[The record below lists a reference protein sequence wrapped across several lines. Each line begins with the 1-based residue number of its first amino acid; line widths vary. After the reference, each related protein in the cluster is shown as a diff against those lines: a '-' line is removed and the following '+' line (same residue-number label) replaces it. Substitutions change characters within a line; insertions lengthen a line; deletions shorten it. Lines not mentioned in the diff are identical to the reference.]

1 MVTRKKFGRTWWGN
15 AWIEAMA
22 RIDHDTNRLPRGRSY
37 ANGGRVQ
44 EIQICNGVAKAKVK
58 GRQPKPYQVTIY
70 LQKFTPEQFA
80 KIQSCIAKDP
90 ALASELSLGKLPQE
104 MLDRLAQ
111 EKIFLLPTT
120 WQELNANCSCPD
132 WANPCKHLAA
142 VYYLI
147 ANEVD
152 KNPFILFHLRGV
164 ETNTLMQAAGFAEPA
179 PAAENEETFIPYTQ
193 IKVPAK
199 SNKVEAEF
207 SSILSSLSQEKDSAA
222 IFALLEESP
231 LFYPEGNFKQI
242 LFKAY
247 RNITNHI
254 KQLQLLEDFPSWL
267 KSNICLLDPGTK
279 VRQPLSETSFFIF
292 LPKKIPKAL
301 EGPSKII
308 TVLPVREPVCR
319 LPVRACTQ
327 TVPEAVDGKVVLKR
341 KKGMLLPA
349 ATLIDYFIISPL
361 QLSSEESS
369 PEVKLISI
377 ATTIALALARES
389 VFVPQIRND
398 QKGNFFVCYKPLNQ
412 LKVTEKALD
421 FLADLIPVT
430 FLYRKEEKSLLIRRD
445 AASSLLSLILT
456 YIVHRFAGI
465 KESNK
470 LCNTFFNGE
479 YYPVQDFTER
489 QTARV
494 ITNWLSILNLSGNEI
509 SPAIRIEIPQGKKT
523 LFQLQVEIENKKDP
537 LSPLLPLADVFT
549 TKKTIFSHP
558 IEMVRFTVAHQISTA
573 STYFPPLK
581 TVLSSKGKE
590 SPLIDPLEVA
600 RLIQNGQHIFNMLG
614 IRVIVPKELKILSS
628 PQLSLA
634 AKLKAGEK
642 QNISYFN
649 LEEMLTFSWEVALG
663 DLKLTRKEFLQLVKS
678 AAGVVKFKEHYL
690 LLQPEEVARI
700 VKKLNQPL
708 PKLSSAEIMQASLTG
723 QTANIFFHSDDKL
736 RKMIDEITKF
746 KMVKLPKSLKAV
758 LRPYQKR
765 GFQWLYSNA
774 DKGLG
779 SCLADDMG
787 LGKTIQAIA
796 LILKLKEEKKL
807 DHPAL
812 VICPTTLVGNWLKE
826 CNKFAPSLKV
836 LTYHGLERQLITA
849 LPVRACTQTGV
860 GTGRRTQTGHADLI
874 ITTYGLLRREVEIF
888 KKINWD
894 LIIID
899 EAQNIKNADSK
910 QTKAVKVLKA
920 KGTIALSG
928 TPVENRLSELWSI
941 FDYLNPDYLGTRQNF
956 MRRFAMPIEKYRDQ
970 RKIALLQKATAPFIM
985 RRMKTDRSIIQD
997 LPDKTVKNEYCYLSK
1012 EQTAIYQR
1020 VVDTN
1025 IQEISNS
1032 EGIARRGLVFKL
1044 MTSLKQICNHPVH
1057 YTKKGTVVKEHSG
1070 KAEMTISLLKKIISA
1085 REKVLLFTQY
1095 KVMGNLLVQLIQTE
1109 LQIVPLFFH
1118 GSLTRKKR
1126 EMMIEDFQNGNCS
1139 PIMII
1144 SLKAGGTGLNL
1155 TAATNVIHYDL
1166 WWNPAVEAQATDRTH
1181 RIGQSRKVFVHRLIT
1196 IGTFEEKID
1205 EMISAKKELA
1215 ELTVSTGE
1223 KWLSELSNQELKEIF
1238 KLR

>member
-1 MVTRKKFGRTWWGN
+1 MVTRRNFGRTWWGN

-37 ANGGRVQ
+37 ANTGKVQ
-44 EIQICNGVAKAKVK
+44 EIQICNGIVEAKVK
-58 GRQPKPYQVTIY
+58 GRQRKPYQVTIY
-70 LQKFTPEQFA
+70 LQKFTPEQLA
-80 KIQSCIAKDP
+80 KIQSCIAEDP
-90 ALASELSLGKLPQE
+90 ALASELALGKLPEE
-104 MLDRLAQ
+104 MLERLAQ
-111 EKIFLLPTT
+111 ENISLLPSS

-164 ETNTLMQAAGFAEPA
+164 ETNTLMQAAGFAEPSS
-179 PAAENEETFIPYTQ
+179 AAENEETFTPYKQ
-193 IKVPAK
+193 IKVPTRD
-199 SNKVEAEF
+199 NKKNTKVDEADF
-207 SSILSSLSQEKDSAA
+207 SSILNSLSQGKDSST
-222 IFALLEESP
+222 IFALLEEFP
-231 LFYPEGNFKQI
+231 LFYSEGNFKQI

-247 RNITNHI
+247 HNIANHI
-254 KQLQLLEDFPSWL
+254 KQLQLLEESPAWL
-267 KSNICLLDPGTK
+267 KSNICLLDSGPK
-279 VRQPLSETSFFIF
+279 VYHPLPKTSCFIS
-292 LPKKIPKAL
+292 LPKKIPEDL
-301 EGPSKII
+301 EGTSKII
-308 TVLPVREPVCR
+308 TV
-319 LPVRACTQ
+319 
-327 TVPEAVDGKVVLKR
+327 PEVLDGKIVLKK
-341 KKGMLLPA
+341 KKGILLPA
-349 ATLIDYFIISPL
+349 ATLIDYFIRLPL

-369 PEVKLISI
+369 LEVRLISI
-377 ATTIALALARES
+377 AATIALALARES
-389 VFVPQIRND
+389 AFVPQIKND
-398 QKGNFFVCYKPLNQ
+398 EKGNFFVRYIPLNQ
-412 LKVTEKALD
+412 LKVTEKTLD
-421 FLADLIPVT
+421 FLSDLIPAT
-430 FLYRKEEKSLLIRRD
+430 FFYRKKDKSLLIGRD
-445 AASSLLSLILT
+445 AARSLLSLILT
-456 YIVHRFAGI
+456 RIVHRFAGI
-465 KESNK
+465 NEINK
-470 LCNTFFNGE
+470 LCNTFFYGN
-479 YYPVQDFTER
+479 YYPVQNFSEK

-509 SPAIRIEIPQGKKT
+509 SPAIRIEMPQGKKPR
-523 LFQLQVEIENKKDP
+523 FQLQVEVENKKDP

-558 IEMVRFTVAHQISTA
+558 VEMVRFTVAHQISTA

-581 TVLSSKGKE
+581 KVLSSKGEK
-590 SPLIDPLEVA
+590 SPLIDPLEMA
-600 RLIQNGQHIFNMLG
+600 RFIQNGQYIFNMLG

-628 PQLSLA
+628 PQLSLG
-634 AKLKAGEK
+634 AKFKAGEK

-723 QTANIFFHSDDKL
+723 ETANILFHSDNKL
-736 RKMIDEITKF
+736 RKIIDELTRF
-746 KMVKLPKSLKAV
+746 KLVKLPKNLKGV

-787 LGKTIQAIA
+787 LGKTIQAIT

-826 CNKFAPSLKV
+826 CNKFAPSLKA
-836 LTYHGLERQLITA
+836 LTYHGPERQLITA
-849 LPVRACTQTGV
+849 HT
-860 GTGRRTQTGHADLI
+860 DLV
-874 ITTYGLLRREVEIF
+874 ITTYGLLRREVEKF
-888 KKINWD
+888 KKRNWS

-910 QTKAVKVLKA
+910 QTKTIKALK
-920 KGTIALSG
+920 GSGSIALSG

-941 FDYLNPDYLGTRQNF
+941 FDYLNPGYLGTRQNF
-956 MRRFAMPIEKYRDQ
+956 SRRFAMPIEKYRDQ
-970 RKIALLQKATAPFIM
+970 KKIALLQKATAPFIM

-997 LPDKTVKNEYCYLSK
+997 LPDKIVKNEYCYLSK

-1057 YTKKGTVVKEHSG
+1057 YTKRGTVVKEHSG
-1070 KAEMTISLLKKIISA
+1070 KAEMTISLLEKIIST

-1095 KVMGNLLVQLIQTE
+1095 KEMGNLLVQLIQTE
-1109 LQIVPLFFH
+1109 LRIAPLFFH

-1126 EMMIEDFQNGNCS
+1126 EIMIEDFQNGNVS

-1166 WWNPAVEAQATDRTH
+1166 WWNPAVEAQATDRTY
-1181 RIGQSRKVFVHRLIT
+1181 RIGQSRNVVVHRLIT

-1238 KLR
+1238 KLS

>member
-1 MVTRKKFGRTWWGN
+1 MVTRNKFGRTWWGN
-15 AWIEAMA
+15 AWLEAMA
-22 RIDHDTNRLPRGRSY
+22 RIDYDTNRLPRGRSY
-37 ANGGRVQ
+37 ADGGRVQ
-44 EIQICNGVAKAKVK
+44 EIQICKGIVKAKVK

-70 LQKFTPEQFA
+70 LQKFSPEQFA
-80 KIQSCIAKDP
+80 KIQSCIAEDP
-90 ALASELSLGKLPQE
+90 TLASELALGKLPEE

-111 EKIFLLPTT
+111 ENIFLLPTT

-164 ETNTLMQAAGFAEPA
+164 KTNTLMQAAGFAEPA
-179 PAAENEETFIPYTQ
+179 AAAENKETFIPYTQ
-193 IKVPAK
+193 IKVPIK
-199 SNKVEAEF
+199 DNKVEPEF
-207 SSILSSLSQEKDSAA
+207 SSILSSLSQEKDSSAV
-222 IFALLEESP
+222 FALLEESP
-231 LFYPEGNFKQI
+231 LFYPEGNFTQL

-247 RNITNHI
+247 RNIANHI
-254 KQLQLLEDFPSWL
+254 KQLQLLEESPSWL
-267 KSNICLLDPGTK
+267 KSNICLLDPGIK
-279 VRQPLSETSFFIF
+279 VCQPLSETSFFIF
-292 LPKKIPKAL
+292 LPKKIPEGL
-301 EGPSKII
+301 EVPSKMIS
-308 TVLPVREPVCR
+308 
-319 LPVRACTQ
+319 
-327 TVPEAVDGKVVLKR
+327 VPETVDEKLVLKR
-341 KKGMLLPA
+341 KKGRLLPA
-349 ATLIDYFIISPL
+349 VILIDYFIRLPL
-361 QLSSEESS
+361 RLSSEENS
-369 PEVKLISI
+369 PEVRLISI
-377 ATTIALALARES
+377 ATTIALALARAS
-389 VFVPQIRND
+389 AFVPQIKND
-398 QKGNFFVCYKPLNQ
+398 QKGNFFVRYMPLYQ
-412 LKVTEKALD
+412 AKVTEKALD
-421 FLADLIPVT
+421 FLANLIPAT
-430 FLYRKEEKSLLIRRD
+430 FFYRKKEKSIFMGRD
-445 AASSLLSLILT
+445 AAKSLLSLILT
-456 YIVHRFAGI
+456 HIVHRFAGI

-470 LCNTFFNGE
+470 LCNTFFNGD
-479 YYPVQDFTER
+479 YYPVQDFTEK
-489 QTARV
+489 QTANV
-494 ITNWLSILNLSGNEI
+494 IKNWLSILNLSGNNI
-509 SPAIRIEIPQGKKT
+509 SPAIRIEILPGKKT
-523 LFQLQVEIENKKDP
+523 YFQLQVEVENKKDP

-549 TKKTIFSHP
+549 TKKTIFSRP
-558 IEMVRFTVAHQISTA
+558 IEMVRFTVAHQISAA

-581 TVLSSKGKE
+581 TVLSSKGKK
-590 SPLIDPLEVA
+590 SPLIDPLEMA
-600 RLIQNGQHIFNMLG
+600 KFIQNGQHIFNMLG

-628 PQLSLA
+628 PQLSLG
-634 AKLKAGEK
+634 AKLKASEK

-678 AAGVVKFKEHYL
+678 AVGVVKFKEHYL

-723 QTANIFFHSDDKL
+723 QTASIFFHSDNEL
-736 RKMIDEITKF
+736 RKMIDGLTKF
-746 KMVKLPKSLKAV
+746 KLIKIPKTLKTV

-807 DHPAL
+807 EHPAL

-826 CNKFAPSLKV
+826 CNKFAPSLRA
-836 LTYHGLERQLITA
+836 LTYHGPERRLITA
-849 LPVRACTQTGV
+849 
-860 GTGRRTQTGHADLI
+860 HADLV
-874 ITTYGLLRREVEIF
+874 ITTYGLMRREVEKF
-888 KKINWD
+888 AKRKWN

-910 QTKAVKVLKA
+910 QTKAVKTLKA
-920 KGTIALSG
+920 IGSIALSG
-928 TPVENRLSELWSI
+928 TPVENHLSELWSI
-941 FDYLNPDYLGTRQNF
+941 FDYLNPGYLGTRQNF
-956 MRRFAMPIEKYRDQ
+956 ERRFAMPIEKYRDQ
-970 RKIALLQKATAPFIM
+970 KKIALLQKSTAPFIM

-997 LPDKTVKNEYCYLSK
+997 LPDKIVKNEYCYLSK

-1025 IQEISNS
+1025 IQEISES

-1044 MTSLKQICNHPVH
+1044 MTSLKQICNHPVQ
-1057 YTKKGTVVKEHSG
+1057 YTKKGTVIKEHSG
-1070 KAEMTISLLKKIISA
+1070 KAEMTVSLLKKIVSTG
-1085 REKVLLFTQY
+1085 EKVLLFTQY
-1095 KVMGNLLVQLIQTE
+1095 KEMGNLLVQLIQTE
-1109 LQIVPLFFH
+1109 LRIVPLFFH

-1126 EMMIEDFQNGNCS
+1126 EMMIEDFQNGNTS

-1166 WWNPAVEAQATDRTH
+1166 WWNPAVEAQATDRTY
-1181 RIGQSRKVFVHRLIT
+1181 RIGQSRNVFVHRLIT

-1205 EMISAKKELA
+1205 EIISAKKELVN
-1215 ELTVSTGE
+1215 LTVSAGE

-1238 KLR
+1238 KLS

>member
-1 MVTRKKFGRTWWGN
+1 VPTRDNKRN
-15 AWIEAMA
+15 
-22 RIDHDTNRLPRGRSY
+22 
-37 ANGGRVQ
+37 
-44 EIQICNGVAKAKVK
+44 
-58 GRQPKPYQVTIY
+58 
-70 LQKFTPEQFA
+70 
-80 KIQSCIAKDP
+80 
-90 ALASELSLGKLPQE
+90 
-104 MLDRLAQ
+104 
-111 EKIFLLPTT
+111 
-120 WQELNANCSCPD
+120 
-132 WANPCKHLAA
+132 
-142 VYYLI
+142 
-147 ANEVD
+147 
-152 KNPFILFHLRGV
+152 
-164 ETNTLMQAAGFAEPA
+164 
-179 PAAENEETFIPYTQ
+179 
-193 IKVPAK
+193 
-199 SNKVEAEF
+199 NKVELEL
-207 SSILSSLSQEKDSAA
+207 SSILSSLYQEKDSGT

-254 KQLQLLEDFPSWL
+254 EQLQLLEELPAWL
-267 KSNICLLDPGTK
+267 RSNICLLDPG
-279 VRQPLSETSFFIF
+279 VNIRQPLSKTSFFIF
-292 LPKKIPKAL
+292 LSKNIPESL
-301 EGPSKII
+301 EGTSKII
-308 TVLPVREPVCR
+308 TV
-319 LPVRACTQ
+319 
-327 TVPEAVDGKVVLKR
+327 PEAIDGKLVLKR

-349 ATLIDYFIISPL
+349 TTLINYFINLPL
-361 QLSSEESS
+361 QLSSEEIS
-369 PEVKLISI
+369 PETKLISI

-389 VFVPQIRND
+389 AFVPQIRND
-398 QKGNFFVCYKPLNQ
+398 QKGNFFVRYIPLNQ

-421 FLADLIPVT
+421 FMAKLIPTT
-430 FLYRKEEKSLLIRRD
+430 FLYQKKEKSLLVGRY
-445 AASSLLSLILT
+445 AAKYLLSLILT
-456 YIVHRFAGI
+456 CIVHRFAGI

-470 LCNTFFNGE
+470 LCNTFFNGN
-479 YYPVQDFTER
+479 YYHVQGFTEK
-489 QTARV
+489 QTTRV

-509 SPAIRIEIPQGKKT
+509 SPAVRIEIPQGKKT
-523 LFQLQVEIENKKDP
+523 RFQLQVEVENKKDP
-537 LSPLLPLADVFT
+537 LSPLLPLADVFIT

-558 IEMVRFTVAHQISTA
+558 VEMISFTVAHQISIA
-573 STYFPPLK
+573 SSYLPPLK
-581 TVLSSKGKE
+581 TVLSSKGKK
-590 SPLIDPLEVA
+590 SPLIDPLEMA
-600 RLIQNGQHIFNMLG
+600 RFIQNGQHIFNMLG

-634 AKLKAGEK
+634 AKLKASEK

-663 DLKLTRKEFLQLVKS
+663 NLNLTRKEFLQLVNS

-708 PKLSSAEIMQASLTG
+708 PKLSSAEIMQALITG
-723 QTANIFFHSDDKL
+723 ETTNILFHSDNKL
-736 RKMIDEITKF
+736 RKIIDKLTRF
-746 KMVKLPKSLKAV
+746 KLVKLPKNLKGV

-774 DKGLG
+774 DKGFG

-787 LGKTIQAIA
+787 LGKTIQTIA

-807 DHPAL
+807 DYPAL

-826 CNKFAPSLKV
+826 CNKFAPSLKA
-836 LTYHGLERQLITA
+836 LTYHGPERRLITA
-849 LPVRACTQTGV
+849 
-860 GTGRRTQTGHADLI
+860 HADLV
-874 ITTYGLLRREVEIF
+874 ITTYGLLRREVEKF
-888 KKINWD
+888 KKRNWN

-910 QTKAVKVLKA
+910 QTKTVKALKA
-920 KGTIALSG
+920 SGSITLSG

-941 FDYLNPDYLGTRQNF
+941 FDYLNPGYLGTRQNF
-956 MRRFAMPIEKYRDQ
+956 MHRFAMPIEKYRDR

-997 LPDKTVKNEYCYLSK
+997 LPDKIVKNEYCYLSK

-1057 YTKKGTVVKEHSG
+1057 YSKKGTVIKEHSG
-1070 KAEMTISLLKKIISA
+1070 KAKMAISLLEKIISA

-1095 KVMGNLLVQLIQTE
+1095 KEMGNLLVQLIQTE

-1126 EMMIEDFQNGNCS
+1126 EMMIEDFQNGNVS

-1166 WWNPAVEAQATDRTH
+1166 WWNPAVEAQATDRTY
-1181 RIGQSRKVFVHRLIT
+1181 RIGQSRKVVVHRLIT

-1215 ELTVSTGE
+1215 ELTVSTSE

-1238 KLR
+1238 KLS

>member
-1 MVTRKKFGRTWWGN
+1 MASRKKFGHTWWGN
-15 AWIEAMA
+15 AWIEAMT
-22 RIDHDTNRLPRGRSY
+22 RIDYDTNRLPRGRSY

-44 EIQICNGVAKAKVK
+44 EIQICNGIVEAKVK
-58 GRQPKPYQVTIY
+58 GRQRKPYQVTIY
-70 LQKFTPEQFA
+70 LQKFAPEQLS
-80 KIQSCIAKDP
+80 KIQSCIAEDP
-90 ALASELSLGKLPQE
+90 ALASELTLGKLPEE
-104 MLDRLAQ
+104 MLERLAQ
-111 EKIFLLPTT
+111 ENISLLPTS
-120 WQELNANCSCPD
+120 WQELNADCSCPD

-179 PAAENEETFIPYTQ
+179 SATENEETFIPYTQ
-193 IKVPAK
+193 IKVPARDNNK
-199 SNKVEAEF
+199 NNKVEADF
-207 SSILSSLSQEKDSAA
+207 SSILSFLSQEKDSSA
-222 IFALLEESP
+222 IFALLDESP
-231 LFYPEGNFKQI
+231 LFYSDGNFKQI

-247 RNITNHI
+247 RNIANHI
-254 KQLQLLEDFPSWL
+254 KQLQLLEEFPDWL
-267 KSNICLLDPGTK
+267 KSNICLLDSGPK
-279 VRQPLSETSFFIF
+279 VYHPLSETSFFIF
-292 LPKKIPKAL
+292 LPKKIPEGL
-301 EGPSKII
+301 EGTSKII
-308 TVLPVREPVCR
+308 TV
-319 LPVRACTQ
+319 
-327 TVPEAVDGKVVLKR
+327 PEVLDGKIVLKR
-341 KKGMLLPA
+341 KRGMLLPV
-349 ATLIDYFIISPL
+349 ATLIDYFIRLPL

-377 ATTIALALARES
+377 TTTIALALARES
-389 VFVPQIRND
+389 AFVPQIQIKND
-398 QKGNFFVCYKPLNQ
+398 KKGNFFVRYIPLNQ
-412 LKVTEKALD
+412 LKITEKALD
-421 FLADLIPVT
+421 FLTNLIPTT
-430 FLYRKEEKSLLIRRD
+430 FFYRKRKKSLLTGRD
-445 AASSLLSLILT
+445 AARSLLSLILT
-456 YIVHRFAGI
+456 HIVHRFAGI

-470 LCNTFFNGE
+470 LCNTFFNGD
-479 YYPVQDFTER
+479 YYPVQDFSEK

-509 SPAIRIEIPQGKKT
+509 SPAIRIEISSDKKT
-523 LFQLQVEIENKKDP
+523 RFQLQVEVENKKDP
-537 LSPLLPLADVFT
+537 LSPLLPLADVLT
-549 TKKTIFSHP
+549 AKKTIFSHP
-558 IEMVRFTVAHQISTA
+558 IEMVRFTVAHQISIA
-573 STYFPPLK
+573 SAYLPPLK
-581 TVLSSKGKE
+581 KILSSKGKE
-590 SPLIDPLEVA
+590 SSLIDPLEMA
-600 RLIQNGQHIFNMLG
+600 KFIQNGQHIFNMLG

-628 PQLSLA
+628 PHLSLE

-663 DLKLTRKEFLQLVKS
+663 DLKLTRKEFLQLVNS
-678 AAGVVKFKEHYL
+678 TAGVVKFKEHYL

-708 PKLSSAEIMQASLTG
+708 PKLSSAEIMQASITG
-723 QTANIFFHSDDKL
+723 EASNILFHSDNKL
-736 RKMIDEITKF
+736 RKIIDKLTRF
-746 KMVKLPKSLKAV
+746 KLVKLPKNLKGV

-774 DKGLG
+774 DKGFG
-779 SCLADDMG
+779 SFLADDMG

-807 DHPAL
+807 DYPTL
-812 VICPTTLVGNWLKE
+812 VTCPTTLVGNWLKE
-826 CNKFAPSLKV
+826 CNKFAPSLEA
-836 LTYHGLERQLITA
+836 LTYHGPERQLITA
-849 LPVRACTQTGV
+849 
-860 GTGRRTQTGHADLI
+860 HADLV
-874 ITTYGLLRREVEIF
+874 ITTYGLLRREVEKF
-888 KKINWD
+888 KKRNWS

-910 QTKAVKVLKA
+910 QSKAVKALKA
-920 KGTIALSG
+920 SGSIALSG

-941 FDYLNPDYLGTRQNF
+941 FDYLNPGYLGTRQNF
-956 MRRFAMPIEKYRDQ
+956 MRRFAMPIEKYRDR

-985 RRMKTDRSIIQD
+985 RRIKTDRSIIQD
-997 LPDKTVKNEYCYLSK
+997 LPDKIVKNEYCYLSK

-1044 MTSLKQICNHPVH
+1044 ITSLKQICNHPVH
-1057 YTKKGTVVKEHSG
+1057 YSKKGTVVKEHSG
-1070 KAEMTISLLKKIISA
+1070 KAKMTISLLKKIISA

-1109 LQIVPLFFH
+1109 LQITPLFFH

-1126 EMMIEDFQNGNCS
+1126 EMMIDNFQNGNVS

-1166 WWNPAVEAQATDRTH
+1166 WWNPAVEAQATDRTY
-1181 RIGQSRKVFVHRLIT
+1181 RIGQSRKVVVHRLIT

-1238 KLR
+1238 KLS

>member
-1 MVTRKKFGRTWWGN
+1 MVTRKNFGHTWWGN

-22 RIDHDTNRLPRGRSY
+22 QIDHDTNRLPRGRSY

-44 EIQICNGVAKAKVK
+44 EIQICNGVVEAKVK
-58 GRQPKPYQVTIY
+58 GRQRKPYQVTIY

-80 KIQSCIAKDP
+80 KIQSCIAEDP
-90 ALASELSLGKLPQE
+90 AIASELTLGKLPEE

-120 WQELNANCSCPD
+120 WRELNANCSCPD

-152 KNPFILFHLRGV
+152 KNPFILFHLRGM
-164 ETNTLMQAAGFAEPA
+164 ETNTLMQAAGFVEPA
-179 PAAENEETFIPYTQ
+179 SATENKETFIPYIQ
-193 IKVPAK
+193 IKVPARDNK
-199 SNKVEAEF
+199 KNNKVEADF
-207 SSILSSLSQEKDSAA
+207 SSILSSLSQEKDSSA
-222 IFALLEESP
+222 IFALLDESP
-231 LFYPEGNFKQI
+231 LFYSEGNFKQI

-247 RNITNHI
+247 RNIANHI
-254 KQLQLLEDFPSWL
+254 KQLQLLEEFPAWL
-267 KSNICLLDPGTK
+267 KSNICLLDSGPK
-279 VRQPLSETSFFIF
+279 VYHSLSETSFFIF
-292 LPKKIPKAL
+292 LPKKIPEGL
-301 EGPSKII
+301 EGTSKII
-308 TVLPVREPVCR
+308 TV
-319 LPVRACTQ
+319 
-327 TVPEAVDGKVVLKR
+327 PEALDGKIVLKR
-341 KKGMLLPA
+341 KRGMLLPV
-349 ATLIDYFIISPL
+349 ATLIDYFIRLPL

-389 VFVPQIRND
+389 AFVPQIRND
-398 QKGNFFVCYKPLNQ
+398 EKGNFFVRYIPLNQ
-412 LKVTEKALD
+412 LKITEKALD
-421 FLADLIPVT
+421 FLTNLIPAT
-430 FLYRKEEKSLLIRRD
+430 FLYRKKEESLLAGRD
-445 AASSLLSLILT
+445 AAKFLLSLILT
-456 YIVHRFAGI
+456 HIVHRSAGI

-470 LCNTFFNGE
+470 LCNTFFNGD
-479 YYPVQDFTER
+479 YYPVQDFSEK
-489 QTARV
+489 QTANV
-494 ITNWLSILNLSGNEI
+494 VKNWLSILNLSDNEI
-509 SPAIRIEIPQGKKT
+509 SPAIRIEITQDKKT
-523 LFQLQVEIENKKDP
+523 RFQLQVEVENKKDP
-537 LSPLLPLADVFT
+537 LSSLLPLANVFT
-549 TKKTIFSHP
+549 AKKTIFSHP
-558 IEMVRFTVAHQISTA
+558 VEMVRFSVAHQISTA

-581 TVLSSKGKE
+581 KVLSSKGKK
-590 SPLIDPLEVA
+590 SSFIDPREMA
-600 RLIQNGQHIFNMLG
+600 RFIQNGQHIFNMLG
-614 IRVIVPKELKILSS
+614 IRVIIPKELKILSS
-628 PQLSLA
+628 PQLSLG

-649 LEEMLTFSWEVALG
+649 LKEMLTFSWEVALG
-663 DLKLTRKEFLQLVKS
+663 DLKLTRKEFLQLVNS

-708 PKLSSAEIMQASLTG
+708 PKLSSAEIMQASITREA
-723 QTANIFFHSDDKL
+723 TNILFHSDDELHKIIGELTRFKL
-736 RKMIDEITKF
+736 
-746 KMVKLPKSLKAV
+746 VKLPKTLKAV

-807 DHPAL
+807 EHPAL
-812 VICPTTLVGNWLKE
+812 VICPTTLVGNLLKE
-826 CNKFAPSLKV
+826 CNKFAPSLKA
-836 LTYHGLERQLITA
+836 LTYHGPERQLITA
-849 LPVRACTQTGV
+849 
-860 GTGRRTQTGHADLI
+860 HADLV
-874 ITTYGLLRREVEIF
+874 ITTYGLLRREVEKF
-888 KKINWD
+888 KKRNWN

-910 QTKAVKVLKA
+910 QSKAVKALKTS
-920 KGTIALSG
+920 GSIALSG
-928 TPVENRLSELWSI
+928 TPVENRLTELWSI
-941 FDYLNPDYLGTRQNF
+941 FDYLNPGYLGTRQNF

-970 RKIALLQKATAPFIM
+970 RKITLLQKATAPFIM

-997 LPDKTVKNEYCYLSK
+997 LPDKIVKNEYCYLSK

-1025 IQEISNS
+1025 IREISNS

-1070 KAEMTISLLKKIISA
+1070 KAEMAISLLEKIVSA
-1085 REKVLLFTQY
+1085 RKKVLLFTQY
-1095 KVMGNLLVQLIQTE
+1095 KEMGNLLVQLIQTE
-1109 LQIVPLFFH
+1109 LQITPLFFH

-1126 EMMIEDFQNGNCS
+1126 EIMIEDFQNGNVS

-1181 RIGQSRKVFVHRLIT
+1181 RIGQSRNVIVHRLIT

-1238 KLR
+1238 KLS

>member
-1 MVTRKKFGRTWWGN
+1 MVTRKNFGRTWWGN

-44 EIQICNGVAKAKVK
+44 EIQICNGIVEAKVK
-58 GRQPKPYQVTIY
+58 GRQRKPYQVTIY
-70 LQKFTPEQFA
+70 LQKFTPEQLS
-80 KIQSCIAKDP
+80 KIQSCIAEDP
-90 ALASELSLGKLPQE
+90 ALASELALGKLPEE
-104 MLDRLAQ
+104 MLNRLAQ
-111 EKIFLLPTT
+111 ENISLLPTT

-164 ETNTLMQAAGFAEPA
+164 ETNTLMQAAGFVEPVT
-179 PAAENEETFIPYTQ
+179 AAENEETFIPYIQ
-193 IKVPAK
+193 IKVPIK
-199 SNKVEAEF
+199 DNKKDNKVEPEF

-231 LFYPEGNFKQI
+231 LFYPEANFKQI

-247 RNITNHI
+247 HNITNHI
-254 KQLQLLEDFPSWL
+254 KQLQLLEEFPSWS
-267 KSNICLLDPGTK
+267 KSNICLLDPGIK
-279 VRQPLSETSFFIF
+279 VYHPLSETSFFIF
-292 LPKKIPKAL
+292 LPKKISEGL

-308 TVLPVREPVCR
+308 TV
-319 LPVRACTQ
+319 
-327 TVPEAVDGKVVLKR
+327 PEDLGGKLILKK
-341 KKGMLLPA
+341 KKGILLPA
-349 ATLIDYFIISPL
+349 ATLIDYFIRLPL

-369 PEVKLISI
+369 PEVRLISI

-389 VFVPQIRND
+389 AFVPQIRND
-398 QKGNFFVCYKPLNQ
+398 QKGNFFVRYMPLNQ

-421 FLADLIPVT
+421 FLAGLIPVT

-445 AASSLLSLILT
+445 AARSLLSLILT

-470 LCNTFFNGE
+470 LCNTFFNGD

-523 LFQLQVEIENKKDP
+523 LFQLQVEVENKKDP

-558 IEMVRFTVAHQISTA
+558 IEMVRFTLAHQISTA

-581 TVLSSKGKE
+581 TVLSSKGKK

-600 RLIQNGQHIFNMLG
+600 RFIQNGQHIFNMLG

-663 DLKLTRKEFLQLVKS
+663 DLKLTQKEFLQLVKS

-690 LLQPEEVARI
+690 LLQPEEVAQI

-736 RKMIDEITKF
+736 RKMIDDLTKF
-746 KMVKLPKSLKAV
+746 KVVKIPKSLKAV

-787 LGKTIQAIA
+787 LGKTIQAIT

-826 CNKFAPSLKV
+826 CNKFAPSLKA
-836 LTYHGLERQLITA
+836 LTYHGPERQLITS
-849 LPVRACTQTGV
+849 LPVRV
-860 GTGRRTQTGHADLI
+860 RTCLRAYTHRQAQTGHADLV
-874 ITTYGLLRREVEIF
+874 ITTYGLLRREVEKF
-888 KKINWD
+888 KKRNWD

-910 QTKAVKVLKA
+910 QTKAVKTLKA
-920 KGTIALSG
+920 RGTIALSG

-941 FDYLNPDYLGTRQNF
+941 FDYLIPDYLGTRQNF

-997 LPDKTVKNEYCYLSK
+997 LPDKIVKNEYCYLSK

>member
-1 MVTRKKFGRTWWGN
+1 MITRKKFGRTWWGN
-15 AWIEAMA
+15 AWLEAMA
-22 RIDHDTNRLPRGRSY
+22 RIDYDTNRLPRGRSY

-44 EIQICNGVAKAKVK
+44 EIQICKGVVKAKVK

-70 LQKFTPEQFA
+70 LQKFFPEQLA
-80 KIQSCIAKDP
+80 KIQSCIAEDP
-90 ALASELSLGKLPQE
+90 SLASELALGKLPEE

-111 EKIFLLPTT
+111 EKIYLLPTT

-152 KNPFILFHLRGV
+152 KNPFILFHLRGI

-179 PAAENEETFIPYTQ
+179 TAAENEETFIPYTQ
-193 IKVPAK
+193 IKVPIK
-199 SNKVEAEF
+199 DNKKDNKVEPEF

-231 LFYPEGNFKQI
+231 LFYPEANFKQI

-247 RNITNHI
+247 HNITNHI
-254 KQLQLLEDFPSWL
+254 KQLQLLEEFPSWP

-308 TVLPVREPVCR
+308 TV
-319 LPVRACTQ
+319 
-327 TVPEAVDGKVVLKR
+327 PEAVDGKLVLKR

-349 ATLIDYFIISPL
+349 ATLIDYFITLPL

-369 PEVKLISI
+369 PEVRLISI

-389 VFVPQIRND
+389 AFVPQIRND
-398 QKGNFFVCYKPLNQ
+398 QKGNFFVRYMPLNQ

-421 FLADLIPVT
+421 FLAGLIPVT

-445 AASSLLSLILT
+445 AARSLLSLILT

-470 LCNTFFNGE
+470 LCNTFFNGD

-523 LFQLQVEIENKKDP
+523 LFQLQVEVENKKDP

-558 IEMVRFTVAHQISTA
+558 IEMVRFTLAHQISTA

-581 TVLSSKGKE
+581 TVLSSKGKK

-600 RLIQNGQHIFNMLG
+600 RFIQNGQHIFNMLG

-678 AAGVVKFKEHYL
+678 AVGVVKFKEHYL

-708 PKLSSAEIMQASLTG
+708 PKLSSAEIMQALLTG

-736 RKMIDEITKF
+736 RKMIDELTKF
-746 KMVKLPKSLKAV
+746 KLVKLPKSLKAV

-826 CNKFAPSLKV
+826 CNKFVPSLKA
-836 LTYHGLERQLITA
+836 LTYHGPKRQLITA
-849 LPVRACTQTGV
+849 
-860 GTGRRTQTGHADLI
+860 HADLV
-874 ITTYGLLRREVEIF
+874 ITTYGLLLREIEKF
-888 KKINWD
+888 KKRNWN

-910 QTKAVKVLKA
+910 QSKAVKALKA
-920 KGTIALSG
+920 SASIALSG

-941 FDYLNPDYLGTRQNF
+941 FDYLNPDYLGTQQNF

-970 RKIALLQKATAPFIM
+970 RKIALLQKTTAPFIM

-997 LPDKTVKNEYCYLSK
+997 LPDKIVKNEYCYLSK

-1070 KAEMTISLLKKIISA
+1070 KAKMAIFLLEKIISA

-1095 KVMGNLLVQLIQTE
+1095 KEMGNLLVKLIQTE

-1118 GSLTRKKR
+1118 GSLIRKKR
-1126 EMMIEDFQNGNCS
+1126 EMMIEDFQNGNGF

-1166 WWNPAVEAQATDRTH
+1166 WWNPAVEAQATDRTY
-1181 RIGQSRKVFVHRLIT
+1181 RIGQSRKVVVHRLIT

-1205 EMISAKKELA
+1205 EMISTKKELA

>member
-1 MVTRKKFGRTWWGN
+1 MVTRKNFGRTWWGN

-44 EIQICNGVAKAKVK
+44 EIQICNGIVEAKVK
-58 GRQPKPYQVTIY
+58 GRQRKPYQVTIY

-80 KIQSCIAKDP
+80 KIQSCIAEDP
-90 ALASELSLGKLPQE
+90 ALASELALGKLPQE

-111 EKIFLLPTT
+111 GKIFLLPTT

-164 ETNTLMQAAGFAEPA
+164 ETNTLMQAAGFVEPA
-179 PAAENEETFIPYTQ
+179 VAAENEETFIPYTQ
-193 IKVPAK
+193 IKVPIK
-199 SNKVEAEF
+199 DNKVEPEF
-207 SSILSSLSQEKDSAA
+207 SSILSSLSQEKDSGA
-222 IFALLEESP
+222 IFTLLEESP

-247 RNITNHI
+247 HNIANHI
-254 KQLQLLEDFPSWL
+254 KQLQLLEEFPSWS
-267 KSNICLLDPGTK
+267 KSNICLLDSGPK
-279 VRQPLSETSFFIF
+279 VYHPLSETSFFIF
-292 LPKKIPKAL
+292 LPKKIPEGL

-308 TVLPVREPVCR
+308 TV
-319 LPVRACTQ
+319 
-327 TVPEAVDGKVVLKR
+327 PEALDGKLVLKR
-341 KKGMLLPA
+341 KKGILLPA
-349 ATLIDYFIISPL
+349 ATLIDYFIRLPL

-377 ATTIALALARES
+377 ATTIALALARAS
-389 VFVPQIRND
+389 AFVPQIRND
-398 QKGNFFVCYKPLNQ
+398 QKGNFFVRYIPLNQ

-421 FLADLIPVT
+421 FLAALIPAT
-430 FLYRKEEKSLLIRRD
+430 FLYQKEEKSLLMGRD
-445 AASSLLSLILT
+445 AARSLLSLILT

-470 LCNTFFNGE
+470 LCNTFFNGD
-479 YYPVQDFTER
+479 YYLIQDFTEK

-509 SPAIRIEIPQGKKT
+509 SPAIRIEIPPEKKT
-523 LFQLQVEIENKKDP
+523 HFQLQVEVENKKDP
-537 LSPLLPLADVFT
+537 LSPLIPLADVFT
-549 TKKTIFSHP
+549 AKKTVFSHP
-558 IEMVRFTVAHQISTA
+558 VEMVRFTVAYQISTA

-581 TVLSSKGKE
+581 TVLSSKGKK
-590 SPLIDPLEVA
+590 SPLIDPLEMA
-600 RLIQNGQHIFNMLG
+600 RFIQNGQHIFNMLG

-663 DLKLTRKEFLQLVKS
+663 DLKLTQKEFLQLVKS

-736 RKMIDEITKF
+736 RKMIDELTRF
-746 KMVKLPKSLKAV
+746 KLVKLPKSLKAV

-787 LGKTIQAIA
+787 LGKTIQAIT

-826 CNKFAPSLKV
+826 CNKFAPSLKA
-836 LTYHGLERQLITA
+836 LTYHGPERQLITA
-849 LPVRACTQTGV
+849 
-860 GTGRRTQTGHADLI
+860 HADLV
-874 ITTYGLLRREVEIF
+874 ITTYGLLRREVEKF
-888 KKINWD
+888 KKRNWN

-910 QTKAVKVLKA
+910 QTKTVKALK
-920 KGTIALSG
+920 GSGSIALSG

-941 FDYLNPDYLGTRQNF
+941 FDYLNPGYLGTRQNF
-956 MRRFAMPIEKYRDQ
+956 LRHFAMPIEKYRDQ

-997 LPDKTVKNEYCYLSK
+997 LPDKIVKNEYCYLSK

-1070 KAEMTISLLKKIISA
+1070 KAEMAISLLEKIVSA

-1095 KVMGNLLVQLIQTE
+1095 KEMGNLLVQLIQTE
-1109 LQIVPLFFH
+1109 LRIAPLFFH

-1126 EMMIEDFQNGNCS
+1126 EIMIEDFQNGNVS

-1166 WWNPAVEAQATDRTH
+1166 WWNPAVEAQATDRTY
-1181 RIGQSRKVFVHRLIT
+1181 RIGQSRKVVVHRLIT

-1238 KLR
+1238 KLS

>member
-1 MVTRKKFGRTWWGN
+1 MVTRKKFGHTWWGN

-44 EIQICNGVAKAKVK
+44 EIQICNGIVEAKVK
-58 GRQPKPYQVTIY
+58 GRQRKPYQVTIY

-80 KIQSCIAKDP
+80 KIQSCIAEDP
-90 ALASELSLGKLPQE
+90 AIASELTLGKLPEE

-120 WQELNANCSCPD
+120 WRELNANCSCPD

-152 KNPFILFHLRGV
+152 KNPFILFHLRGM
-164 ETNTLMQAAGFAEPA
+164 ETNTLMQAAGFVEPA
-179 PAAENEETFIPYTQ
+179 SAAENEETFIPYTQ
-193 IKVPAK
+193 IKIPAK
-199 SNKVEAEF
+199 DNKKDNKVEADF
-207 SSILSSLSQEKDSAA
+207 SSILSSLSQEKDSSA
-222 IFALLEESP
+222 IFALLDESP
-231 LFYPEGNFKQI
+231 LFYSEGNFKQI

-247 RNITNHI
+247 RNIANHI
-254 KQLQLLEDFPSWL
+254 KQLQLLEEFPAWL
-267 KSNICLLDPGTK
+267 KSNICLLDSGHK
-279 VRQPLSETSFFIF
+279 VYHSLSEISFFIF
-292 LPKKIPKAL
+292 LPKKIP
-301 EGPSKII
+301 EGLKCPSKII
-308 TVLPVREPVCR
+308 
-319 LPVRACTQ
+319 AI
-327 TVPEAVDGKVVLKR
+327 PEALDGKIVLKR
-341 KKGMLLPA
+341 KKGKLLSA
-349 ATLIDYFIISPL
+349 ATLIDYFIRLPL

-389 VFVPQIRND
+389 AFVPQIRND
-398 QKGNFFVCYKPLNQ
+398 EKGNFFVRYIPLNQ
-412 LKVTEKALD
+412 LKITEKALD
-421 FLADLIPVT
+421 FLTNLIPAT
-430 FLYRKEEKSLLIRRD
+430 FFYRKKDKSLLTGRD
-445 AASSLLSLILT
+445 AARSLLSLILT
-456 YIVHRFAGI
+456 YIVHRFAGV
-465 KESNK
+465 KEKNK
-470 LCNTFFNGE
+470 LCDTFFYGA
-479 YYPVQDFTER
+479 YYPVQDFSEK

-494 ITNWLSILNLSGNEI
+494 ITNWLSILNLSDNEI
-509 SPAIRIEIPQGKKT
+509 SPAIRIEITQEKKT
-523 LFQLQVEIENKKDP
+523 RFQLQVEVENKKDP

-549 TKKTIFSHP
+549 AKKTIFSHP
-558 IEMVRFTVAHQISTA
+558 VEMVRFRVAHQISTA

-581 TVLSSKGKE
+581 KVLSSKGKK
-590 SPLIDPLEVA
+590 SSFIDPREMA
-600 RLIQNGQHIFNMLG
+600 RFIQNGQHIFNMLG

-628 PQLSLA
+628 PQLSLG

-649 LEEMLTFSWEVALG
+649 LKEMLTFSWEVALG
-663 DLKLTRKEFLQLVKS
+663 DLKLTRKEFLQLVNS

-723 QTANIFFHSDDKL
+723 EAANILFHSDDKL
-736 RKMIDEITKF
+736 RKIIGELTRF
-746 KMVKLPKSLKAV
+746 KLVKLPKTLKAV

-787 LGKTIQAIA
+787 LGKTIQAIT

-826 CNKFAPSLKV
+826 CNKFAPSLKA
-836 LTYHGLERQLITA
+836 LTYHGPERQLITA
-849 LPVRACTQTGV
+849 
-860 GTGRRTQTGHADLI
+860 HADLV
-874 ITTYGLLRREVEIF
+874 ITTYGLLRREVEKF
-888 KKINWD
+888 KKRNWS

-910 QTKAVKVLKA
+910 QSKAVKALKTS
-920 KGTIALSG
+920 GSIALSG
-928 TPVENRLSELWSI
+928 TPVENRLTELWSI
-941 FDYLNPDYLGTRQNF
+941 FDYLNPGYLGTRQNF

-997 LPDKTVKNEYCYLSK
+997 LPDKIVKNEYCYLSK

-1070 KAEMTISLLKKIISA
+1070 KAEMAISLLEKIVSA

-1095 KVMGNLLVQLIQTE
+1095 KEMGNLLVQLIQTE
-1109 LQIVPLFFH
+1109 FRIAPLFFH

-1126 EMMIEDFQNGNCS
+1126 EIMIEDFQNGNVS

-1181 RIGQSRKVFVHRLIT
+1181 RIGQSRNVIVHRLIT

-1238 KLR
+1238 KLS

>member
-1 MVTRKKFGRTWWGN
+1 MVDRRNFGRTWWGN

-22 RIDHDTNRLPRGRSY
+22 QIDHDTNRLPRGRSY
-37 ANGGRVQ
+37 ANTGKVQ
-44 EIQICNGVAKAKVK
+44 EIQICNGIVEAKVK
-58 GRQPKPYQVTIY
+58 GRQRKPYQVTIY
-70 LQKFTPEQFA
+70 LQKFTPEQLA
-80 KIQSCIAKDP
+80 KIQSCIAEDP
-90 ALASELSLGKLPQE
+90 ALASELALGKLPEE

-179 PAAENEETFIPYTQ
+179 AAAENEETFTPYKQ
-193 IKVPAK
+193 IKVPTRD
-199 SNKVEAEF
+199 NKKNTKVDEVDF
-207 SSILSSLSQEKDSAA
+207 SSILNSLSQGKDSGA

-231 LFYPEGNFKQI
+231 LFYSEGNFKQI

-247 RNITNHI
+247 HNIANHI
-254 KQLQLLEDFPSWL
+254 KQLQLLEESPAWL
-267 KSNICLLDPGTK
+267 KSNICLLDSGPK
-279 VRQPLSETSFFIF
+279 VHHPLSKTSCFIS
-292 LPKKIPKAL
+292 LPKKIPEGL

-308 TVLPVREPVCR
+308 N
-319 LPVRACTQ
+319 
-327 TVPEAVDGKVVLKR
+327 VPEAVGEKLILKK
-341 KKGMLLPA
+341 KKGILLPA
-349 ATLIDYFIISPL
+349 ATLIDYFIRLPL

-369 PEVKLISI
+369 PEVRLISI
-377 ATTIALALARES
+377 AATIALALARES
-389 VFVPQIRND
+389 AFVPQIRND
-398 QKGNFFVCYKPLNQ
+398 EKGNFFVRYIPLNQ
-412 LKVTEKALD
+412 LKTTEKALD
-421 FLADLIPVT
+421 FLANLIPAT
-430 FLYRKEEKSLLIRRD
+430 FFYRKKDKSLLIGRD
-445 AASSLLSLILT
+445 AARSLLSLILT
-456 YIVHRFAGI
+456 RIVHRFAGI
-465 KESNK
+465 NEINK
-470 LCNTFFNGE
+470 LCNTFFYGN
-479 YYPVQDFTER
+479 YYPVQNFTEK
-489 QTARV
+489 QTANV
-494 ITNWLSILNLSGNEI
+494 IKNWLSILNLSENKI
-509 SPAIRIEIPQGKKT
+509 SPAIRIEIPPGKKT
-523 LFQLQVEIENKKDP
+523 RFQLQVEVENKKDP

-558 IEMVRFTVAHQISTA
+558 VEMVRFTVAHQISTA

-581 TVLSSKGKE
+581 KVLSSKGEK
-590 SPLIDPLEVA
+590 SPLIDPLEMA
-600 RLIQNGQHIFNMLG
+600 RFIQNGQYIFNMLG

-628 PQLSLA
+628 PQLSLG
-634 AKLKAGEK
+634 AKFKAGEK

-723 QTANIFFHSDDKL
+723 ETANILFHSDNKL
-736 RKMIDEITKF
+736 RKIIDELTRF
-746 KMVKLPKSLKAV
+746 KLVKLPKNLKGV

-787 LGKTIQAIA
+787 LGKTIQAIT

-826 CNKFAPSLKV
+826 CNKFAPSLKA
-836 LTYHGLERQLITA
+836 LTYHGPERQLITA
-849 LPVRACTQTGV
+849 
-860 GTGRRTQTGHADLI
+860 HADLV
-874 ITTYGLLRREVEIF
+874 ITTYGLLRREVEKF
-888 KKINWD
+888 KKRNWS

-910 QTKAVKVLKA
+910 QSKAVKALKTS
-920 KGTIALSG
+920 GSIALSG

-956 MRRFAMPIEKYRDQ
+956 MRRFAIPIEKYRDQ

-997 LPDKTVKNEYCYLSK
+997 LPDKIVKNEYCYLSK

-1057 YTKKGTVVKEHSG
+1057 YTKKGAVVKEHSG
-1070 KAEMTISLLKKIISA
+1070 KAEMTISLLKKIIFA

-1095 KVMGNLLVQLIQTE
+1095 KEMGNLLVQLIQTE
-1109 LQIVPLFFH
+1109 LRIAPLFFH

-1126 EMMIEDFQNGNCS
+1126 EIMIEDFQNGNVS

-1166 WWNPAVEAQATDRTH
+1166 WWNPAVEAQATDRTY
-1181 RIGQSRKVFVHRLIT
+1181 RIGQSRSVVVHRLIT

-1238 KLR
+1238 KLS

>member
-1 MVTRKKFGRTWWGN
+1 MVTKKKFGHTWWGN

-44 EIQICNGVAKAKVK
+44 EIQICNGIVEAKVK
-58 GRQPKPYQVTIY
+58 GRQRKPYQVTIY
-70 LQKFTPEQFA
+70 LQKFSPEQLA
-80 KIQSCIAKDP
+80 KIQSCIAEDP
-90 ALASELSLGKLPQE
+90 ALASELALGKLPQE

-111 EKIFLLPTT
+111 ENISLLPTS
-120 WQELNANCSCPD
+120 WQELNADCSCPD

-142 VYYLI
+142 VYYLV

-164 ETNTLMQAAGFAEPA
+164 ETNSLMQAAGFAEPA
-179 PAAENEETFIPYTQ
+179 SAAENEETFIPYTQ
-193 IKVPAK
+193 IKVPARDNK
-199 SNKVEAEF
+199 KNNKVEPEF
-207 SSILSSLSQEKDSAA
+207 SSILSSLSQEKDSGA
-222 IFALLEESP
+222 IFTLLDESP
-231 LFYPEGNFKQI
+231 LFYSEGNFKQI

-247 RNITNHI
+247 QNIANHI
-254 KQLQLLEDFPSWL
+254 KQLQLLEEFPGWS
-267 KSNICLLDPGTK
+267 KSNICLLDSGHK
-279 VRQPLSETSFFIF
+279 VYHPLSKTSFFIF
-292 LPKKIPKAL
+292 LPKKIPEGL

-308 TVLPVREPVCR
+308 TV
-319 LPVRACTQ
+319 
-327 TVPEAVDGKVVLKR
+327 PEALDGKLVLKK
-341 KKGMLLPA
+341 KKGILLPA
-349 ATLIDYFIISPL
+349 ATLIDYFIRLPL

-377 ATTIALALARES
+377 ATTIALALARAS
-389 VFVPQIRND
+389 AFVPQIRND
-398 QKGNFFVCYKPLNQ
+398 QKGNFFVRYIPLNQ

-421 FLADLIPVT
+421 FLAALIPAT
-430 FLYRKEEKSLLIRRD
+430 FLYQKEEKSLLMGRD
-445 AASSLLSLILT
+445 AARSLLSLILT
-456 YIVHRFAGI
+456 YIVHRFAEI

-470 LCNTFFNGE
+470 LCNTFFNGN
-479 YYPVQDFTER
+479 YYPVQDFTEK

-509 SPAIRIEIPQGKKT
+509 SPAIKIEIPPEKKT
-523 LFQLQVEIENKKDP
+523 HFQLQVEVENKKDP
-537 LSPLLPLADVFT
+537 LSPLIPLADVFT
-549 TKKTIFSHP
+549 AKKTVFSHP
-558 IEMVRFTVAHQISTA
+558 VEMVRFTVAHQISTA

-581 TVLSSKGKE
+581 TVLSSKGKK
-590 SPLIDPLEVA
+590 SPLIDPLEMA
-600 RLIQNGQHIFNMLG
+600 RFIQNGQHIFNMLG

-628 PQLSLA
+628 PRLSLA

-663 DLKLTRKEFLQLVKS
+663 DLKLTQKEFLQLVNS

-723 QTANIFFHSDDKL
+723 EAANILFHSDDKL
-736 RKMIDEITKF
+736 RKIIDELTRF
-746 KMVKLPKSLKAV
+746 KLVKLPKSLKAV

-787 LGKTIQAIA
+787 LGKTIQAIT

-826 CNKFAPSLKV
+826 CNKFAPSLKA
-836 LTYHGLERQLITA
+836 LTYHGPERQLITA
-849 LPVRACTQTGV
+849 
-860 GTGRRTQTGHADLI
+860 HADLV
-874 ITTYGLLRREVEIF
+874 ITTYGLLRREVEKF
-888 KKINWD
+888 KKRNWN

-910 QTKAVKVLKA
+910 QTKTVKALK
-920 KGTIALSG
+920 GSGSIALSG

-941 FDYLNPDYLGTRQNF
+941 FDYLNPGYLGTRQNF

-997 LPDKTVKNEYCYLSK
+997 LPDKIVKNEYCYLSK

-1070 KAEMTISLLKKIISA
+1070 KAEMAISLLEKIVSA

-1095 KVMGNLLVQLIQTE
+1095 KEMGNLLVQLIQTE
-1109 LQIVPLFFH
+1109 LRIAPLFFH

-1126 EMMIEDFQNGNCS
+1126 EIMIEDFQNGNVS

-1166 WWNPAVEAQATDRTH
+1166 WWNPAVEAQATDRTY
-1181 RIGQSRKVFVHRLIT
+1181 RIGQSRNVIVHRLIT

-1238 KLR
+1238 KLS

>member
-1 MVTRKKFGRTWWGN
+1 
-15 AWIEAMA
+15 
-22 RIDHDTNRLPRGRSY
+22 
-37 ANGGRVQ
+37 
-44 EIQICNGVAKAKVK
+44 
-58 GRQPKPYQVTIY
+58 
-70 LQKFTPEQFA
+70 
-80 KIQSCIAKDP
+80 
-90 ALASELSLGKLPQE
+90 
-104 MLDRLAQ
+104 
-111 EKIFLLPTT
+111 
-120 WQELNANCSCPD
+120 
-132 WANPCKHLAA
+132 
-142 VYYLI
+142 
-147 ANEVD
+147 
-152 KNPFILFHLRGV
+152 
-164 ETNTLMQAAGFAEPA
+164 
-179 PAAENEETFIPYTQ
+179 
-193 IKVPAK
+193 
-199 SNKVEAEF
+199 
-207 SSILSSLSQEKDSAA
+207 
-222 IFALLEESP
+222 

-247 RNITNHI
+247 RNIANHI
-254 KQLQLLEDFPSWL
+254 KQLQLLEESPAWL
-267 KSNICLLDPGTK
+267 KSNICLLDSGPK
-279 VRQPLSETSFFIF
+279 AYHPLSETSFFIF
-292 LPKKIPKAL
+292 LPKKIPEDL
-301 EGPSKII
+301 EGPSKTI
-308 TVLPVREPVCR
+308 
-319 LPVRACTQ
+319 
-327 TVPEAVDGKVVLKR
+327 TVPEALDGKIVLKK
-341 KKGMLLPA
+341 KKGILLPA
-349 ATLIDYFIISPL
+349 ATLIDYFIRLPL

-369 PEVKLISI
+369 LEVRLISI
-377 ATTIALALARES
+377 ATTIALALVRES
-389 VFVPQIRND
+389 AFVPQIRND
-398 QKGNFFVCYKPLNQ
+398 EKGNFFVRYIPLNQ

-421 FLADLIPVT
+421 FLANLIPAT
-430 FLYRKEEKSLLIRRD
+430 LFYRKKEKSLLIGRD
-445 AASSLLSLILT
+445 AARSLLSLILSH
-456 YIVHRFAGI
+456 IVHRFAGV

-470 LCNTFFNGE
+470 LCNTFFNGG
-479 YYPVQDFTER
+479 YYPVQDFSEK

-509 SPAIRIEIPQGKKT
+509 SPAIRIEIPQGKKPR
-523 LFQLQVEIENKKDP
+523 FQLQVEVENKKNP
-537 LSPLLPLADVFT
+537 LSPLLPLADLFT

-558 IEMVRFTVAHQISTA
+558 VEMVRFTVAHQISTA

-581 TVLSSKGKE
+581 KVLSSKGKK
-590 SPLIDPLEVA
+590 SPLIDPLEMA
-600 RLIQNGQHIFNMLG
+600 RFIQNGQHIFNMLG

-628 PQLSLA
+628 PQLSLG

-663 DLKLTRKEFLQLVKS
+663 DLKLTREEFLQLVKS

-723 QTANIFFHSDDKL
+723 QTANIFFHSDNKL
-736 RKMIDEITKF
+736 RKIIDELTRF
-746 KMVKLPKSLKAV
+746 KLVKLPKNLKGA

-774 DKGLG
+774 EKGLG

-787 LGKTIQAIA
+787 LGKTIQAIT

-826 CNKFAPSLKV
+826 CNKFAPSLKA
-836 LTYHGLERQLITA
+836 LTYYGPERQLITA
-849 LPVRACTQTGV
+849 LPVRTC
-860 GTGRRTQTGHADLI
+860 TQTGHADLV
-874 ITTYGLLRREVEIF
+874 ITTYGLLRREVEKF
-888 KKINWD
+888 KKRNWS

-910 QTKAVKVLKA
+910 QAKAVKALKT
-920 KGTIALSG
+920 GGSIALSG

-941 FDYLNPDYLGTRQNF
+941 FDYLNPGYLGTRQNF
-956 MRRFAMPIEKYRDQ
+956 SRRFAMPIEKYRDQ
-970 RKIALLQKATAPFIM
+970 KKIALLQKATAPFIM

-997 LPDKTVKNEYCYLSK
+997 LPDKIVKNEYCYLSK

-1057 YTKKGTVVKEHSG
+1057 YTKRGTVVKEHSG
-1070 KAEMTISLLKKIISA
+1070 KAEMTISLLEKIIST

-1095 KVMGNLLVQLIQTE
+1095 KEMGNLLVQLIQTE
-1109 LQIVPLFFH
+1109 LRIAPLFFH

-1126 EMMIEDFQNGNCS
+1126 EIMIEDFQNGNVS

-1166 WWNPAVEAQATDRTH
+1166 WWNPAVEAQATDRTY
-1181 RIGQSRKVFVHRLIT
+1181 RIGQSRNVVVHRLIT

-1238 KLR
+1238 KLN

>member
-1 MVTRKKFGRTWWGN
+1 MVTRKNFGRTWWGN
-15 AWIEAMA
+15 AWLEAMA
-22 RIDHDTNRLPRGRSY
+22 RIDYDTNRLPRGRSY

-44 EIQICNGVAKAKVK
+44 EIQICNGVVKAKVK
-58 GRQPKPYQVTIY
+58 SRQPKPYQVTIY
-70 LQKFTPEQFA
+70 LQKFAPEQLT
-80 KIQSCIAKDP
+80 KIQSCIAENP
-90 ALASELSLGKLPQE
+90 ALTSELALGKLPEE

-111 EKIFLLPTT
+111 ENISLLPTS
-120 WQELNANCSCPD
+120 WQELNADCSCPD

-152 KNPFILFHLRGV
+152 KSPFILFHLRGV
-164 ETNTLMQAAGFAEPA
+164 ETNSLMQAAGFAEPTS
-179 PAAENEETFIPYTQ
+179 AAENEETFIPYTQ
-193 IKVPAK
+193 IKVPARDNK
-199 SNKVEAEF
+199 KNNKVEPEF
-207 SSILSSLSQEKDSAA
+207 SSILSSLSQEKDSGA
-222 IFALLEESP
+222 IFTLLEESP

-247 RNITNHI
+247 HNVTNHI
-254 KQLQLLEDFPSWL
+254 KQLQLLEEFPSWL
-267 KSNICLLDPGTK
+267 KSNICLLDPGIK
-279 VRQPLSETSFFIF
+279 VYHPLSETSFFIF
-292 LPKKIPKAL
+292 LPKKIPEGL

-308 TVLPVREPVCR
+308 TV
-319 LPVRACTQ
+319 
-327 TVPEAVDGKVVLKR
+327 PETLDGKLVLKK
-341 KKGMLLPA
+341 KKGILLPA
-349 ATLIDYFIISPL
+349 ATLIDYFIRLPL

-369 PEVKLISI
+369 PEVRLISI
-377 ATTIALALARES
+377 ATTIALALARAS
-389 VFVPQIRND
+389 AFVPQIRND
-398 QKGNFFVCYKPLNQ
+398 RKGNFFVRYIPLNQ
-412 LKVTEKALD
+412 VKVTEKALD
-421 FLADLIPVT
+421 FLADLIPAT
-430 FLYRKEEKSLLIRRD
+430 FLYRKKEESLLMGRD
-445 AASSLLSLILT
+445 AARSLLSLILT
-456 YIVHRFAGI
+456 YIMHHFAGI
-465 KESNK
+465 KERNK
-470 LCNTFFNGE
+470 LCDSFFYGA
-479 YYPVQDFTER
+479 YYPVQNFTEK
-489 QTARV
+489 QTAKV
-494 ITNWLSILNLSGNEI
+494 ITNWLNILNLSGNKI

-523 LFQLQVEIENKKDP
+523 LFQLQVEVENKKDP
-537 LSPLLPLADVFT
+537 LSPLIPLADVFT
-549 TKKTIFSHP
+549 AKKTVFSHP
-558 IEMVRFTVAHQISTA
+558 VEMVRFTVAHQISTA

-581 TVLSSKGKE
+581 TVLSSKGKK
-590 SPLIDPLEVA
+590 SPLIDPLEMA
-600 RLIQNGQHIFNMLG
+600 RFIQNGQHIFNMLG

-634 AKLKAGEK
+634 VKLKAGEK

-708 PKLSSAEIMQASLTG
+708 PKLSSAEIMQASITG

-736 RKMIDEITKF
+736 RKMIDELTRF
-746 KMVKLPKSLKAV
+746 KLVKLPKSLKAV

-774 DKGLG
+774 DKGFG

-787 LGKTIQAIA
+787 LGKTIQAIT

-826 CNKFAPSLKV
+826 CNKFAPSLKA
-836 LTYHGLERQLITA
+836 LTYHGPERRLITA
-849 LPVRACTQTGV
+849 
-860 GTGRRTQTGHADLI
+860 HADLV
-874 ITTYGLLRREVEIF
+874 ITTYGLLRREVEKF
-888 KKINWD
+888 KKRNWN

-910 QTKAVKVLKA
+910 QTKTVKALKSS
-920 KGTIALSG
+920 GSIALSG
-928 TPVENRLSELWSI
+928 TPVENHLTELWSI
-941 FDYLNPDYLGTRQNF
+941 FDYLNPGYLGTRQNF
-956 MRRFAMPIEKYRDQ
+956 SRRFAMPIEKYRDQ

-997 LPDKTVKNEYCYLSK
+997 LPDKIVKNEYCYLSK

-1070 KAEMTISLLKKIISA
+1070 KAEMAISLLEKIVSA

-1095 KVMGNLLVQLIQTE
+1095 KEMGNLLVQLIQTE
-1109 LQIVPLFFH
+1109 LRIAPLFFH

-1126 EMMIEDFQNGNCS
+1126 EIMIEDFQNGNVS

-1155 TAATNVIHYDL
+1155 TAATNVVHYDL
-1166 WWNPAVEAQATDRTH
+1166 WWNPAVEAQATDRTY
-1181 RIGQSRKVFVHRLIT
+1181 RIGQSRNVIVHRLIT

-1238 KLR
+1238 KLS

>member
-1 MVTRKKFGRTWWGN
+1 MVTRKKFGYTWWGN
-15 AWIEAMA
+15 AWIEAME

-37 ANGGRVQ
+37 ANTGRVQ
-44 EIQICNGVAKAKVK
+44 EIQICNGIVEAKVK
-58 GRQPKPYQVTIY
+58 GRQRKPYQVIIY
-70 LQKFTPEQFA
+70 LQKFAPEQIA
-80 KIQSCIAKDP
+80 KIQSCIAEDP
-90 ALASELSLGKLPQE
+90 ALASELTLGKLPE
-104 MLDRLAQ
+104 ELLDRLAQ
-111 EKIFLLPTT
+111 EKIFLLPTS

-147 ANEVD
+147 ANEID

-164 ETNTLMQAAGFAEPA
+164 ETKTLMQAAGFAEPTFA
-179 PAAENEETFIPYTQ
+179 TKNEETFIPYKQ
-193 IKVPAK
+193 IKVSTRNNK
-199 SNKVEAEF
+199 KNNKVEADL
-207 SSILSSLSQEKDSAA
+207 SSILSSLSQEKDSSA
-222 IFALLEESP
+222 IFTLLEESP
-231 LFYPEGNFKQI
+231 LFYSEGNFKQI
-242 LFKAY
+242 LSKAY
-247 RNITNHI
+247 RNIANHI
-254 KQLQLLEDFPSWL
+254 KQLQLLEEFPFWL
-267 KSNICLLDPGTK
+267 NSNICLLDPGPK
-279 VRQPLSETSFFIF
+279 IHHPLSQTSFFIS
-292 LPKKIPKAL
+292 LPKKIPEGL
-301 EGPSKII
+301 ESPSKII
-308 TVLPVREPVCR
+308 TV
-319 LPVRACTQ
+319 
-327 TVPEAVDGKVVLKR
+327 PEALDGKLILKR

-349 ATLIDYFIISPL
+349 AALINYFISLPL

-389 VFVPQIRND
+389 LFIPQIRND
-398 QKGNFFVCYKPLNQ
+398 EKGNFFVRYIPLNQ

-421 FLADLIPVT
+421 FLTNLIPAT
-430 FLYRKEEKSLLIRRD
+430 FFYRKKDKSLLMGRNAARD
-445 AASSLLSLILT
+445 LLSLILT
-456 YIVHRFAGI
+456 HIVHSFAGI
-465 KESNK
+465 KESSK
-470 LCNTFFNGE
+470 LCNTFFYGE
-479 YYPVQDFTER
+479 YYPIQDFSEK
-489 QTARV
+489 QIARV
-494 ITNWLSILNLSGNEI
+494 ITNWLNILNLSGNEI
-509 SPAIRIEIPQGKKT
+509 SPAIKIKITQDKKT
-523 LFQLQVEIENKKDP
+523 LFQLQVEVENKKDP
-537 LSPLLPLADVFT
+537 LSPLLPLADIFT
-549 TKKTIFSHP
+549 AKKTIFSHAV
-558 IEMVRFTVAHQISTA
+558 EMVRFTVAHQISTA
-573 STYFPPLK
+573 SAYFPPLK
-581 TVLSSKGKE
+581 TILSSKGKK
-590 SPLIDPLEVA
+590 SSFIDPLEMA
-600 RLIQNGQHIFNMLG
+600 RFIQNGQHILNMLG

-628 PQLSLA
+628 PQLSLG
-634 AKLKAGEK
+634 AKFNAGEK

-663 DLKLTRKEFLQLVKS
+663 DLKITRKEFLQLVKS
-678 AAGVVKFKEHYL
+678 ASGVIKFKEHYI

-708 PKLSSAEIMQASLTG
+708 PKLSSAEIMQASITG
-723 QTANIFFHSDDKL
+723 ETTNILFHSDNKL
-736 RKMIDEITKF
+736 RKIIDKLTRF
-746 KMVKLPKSLKAV
+746 KLVKLPKNLKGV

-774 DKGLG
+774 DKGFG
-779 SCLADDMG
+779 SFLADDMG

-807 DHPAL
+807 DYPTL
-812 VICPTTLVGNWLKE
+812 VTCPTTLVGNWLKE
-826 CNKFAPSLKV
+826 CNKFAPSLEA
-836 LTYHGLERQLITA
+836 LTYHGPERQLITA
-849 LPVRACTQTGV
+849 
-860 GTGRRTQTGHADLI
+860 HADLV
-874 ITTYGLLRREVEIF
+874 ITTYGLLRREVEKF
-888 KKINWD
+888 KKRNWS

-910 QTKAVKVLKA
+910 QSKAVKALKA
-920 KGTIALSG
+920 SGSIALSG

-941 FDYLNPDYLGTRQNF
+941 FDYLNPGYLGTRQNF
-956 MRRFAMPIEKYRDQ
+956 MRRFAIPIEKYRDR

-985 RRMKTDRSIIQD
+985 RRIKTDRSIIQD
-997 LPDKTVKNEYCYLSK
+997 LPDKIVKNEYCYLSK

-1044 MTSLKQICNHPVH
+1044 ITSLKQICNHPVH
-1057 YTKKGTVVKEHSG
+1057 YSKKGTVVKEHSG
-1070 KAEMTISLLKKIISA
+1070 KAKMTISLLKKIISA

-1109 LQIVPLFFH
+1109 LQITPLFFH

-1126 EMMIEDFQNGNCS
+1126 EMMIDNFQNGNVS

-1166 WWNPAVEAQATDRTH
+1166 WWNPAVEAQATDRTY
-1181 RIGQSRKVFVHRLIT
+1181 RIGQKRNVIVHRLIT

-1238 KLR
+1238 KLS

>member
-1 MVTRKKFGRTWWGN
+1 MVTRKNFGRTWWGN

-44 EIQICNGVAKAKVK
+44 EIQICNGIVEAKVK
-58 GRQPKPYQVTIY
+58 GRQRKPYQVKIY
-70 LQKFTPEQFA
+70 LQKFTPEQLA
-80 KIQSCIAKDP
+80 KIQSCIAEDP
-90 ALASELSLGKLPQE
+90 ALASELALGKLPEE
-104 MLDRLAQ
+104 MLNRLAQ

-120 WQELNANCSCPD
+120 WQELNAKCSCPD

-147 ANEVD
+147 TNEVD
-152 KNPFILFHLRGV
+152 KNPFILFHLRGI

-179 PAAENEETFIPYTQ
+179 ASENKETFIPYTQ
-193 IKVPAK
+193 IKVPIK
-199 SNKVEAEF
+199 DNKVEPEF
-207 SSILSSLSQEKDSAA
+207 SSILSSLSQEKDSGA

-247 RNITNHI
+247 HNVTNHI
-254 KQLQLLEDFPSWL
+254 KELQLLEEFPSWS
-267 KSNICLLDPGTK
+267 KSHICLLDPGIK
-279 VRQPLSETSFFIF
+279 VYHPLSETSFFIF
-292 LPKKIPKAL
+292 LPKKIPEAL
-301 EGPSKII
+301 EGLSKII
-308 TVLPVREPVCR
+308 TV
-319 LPVRACTQ
+319 
-327 TVPEAVDGKVVLKR
+327 PEALDGKLALKK
-341 KKGMLLPA
+341 KKGILLPA
-349 ATLIDYFIISPL
+349 ATLIDYFIRLPL

-369 PEVKLISI
+369 PEVRLISI
-377 ATTIALALARES
+377 AATIALALARAS
-389 VFVPQIRND
+389 AFVPQIRND
-398 QKGNFFVCYKPLNQ
+398 EKGNFFVRYIPLTQ
-412 LKVTEKALD
+412 VKVAEKALD
-421 FLADLIPVT
+421 FLADLIPAA
-430 FLYRKEEKSLLIRRD
+430 FLYRKKEKSLLVRRD

-456 YIVHRFAGI
+456 HIVHRFAGI

-470 LCNTFFNGE
+470 LCNTFFNGDH
-479 YYPVQDFTER
+479 YPVQDFTEN

-509 SPAIRIEIPQGKKT
+509 SPAIRIEMPQGKKT
-523 LFQLQVEIENKKDP
+523 RFQLQVEVENKKDP
-537 LSPLLPLADVFT
+537 LSPLIPLADVFT
-549 TKKTIFSHP
+549 AKKTIFSHP
-558 IEMVRFTVAHQISTA
+558 VEMVRFTVAHQISTA

-581 TVLSSKGKE
+581 TVLSSKGKK
-590 SPLIDPLEVA
+590 SPLIDPLEMA
-600 RLIQNGQHIFNMLG
+600 RFIQNGQNIFNMLG
-614 IRVIVPKELKILSS
+614 IRLIVPKELKILSS
-628 PQLSLA
+628 PQLSLG

-649 LEEMLTFSWEVALG
+649 LEEMLIFSWEVALG

-708 PKLSSAEIMQASLTG
+708 PKLSSAEIMQASITG
-723 QTANIFFHSDDKL
+723 EATNILFHSDNKL
-736 RKMIDEITKF
+736 RKIIDKLTRF
-746 KMVKLPKSLKAV
+746 KLVKLPKSLKAV

-807 DHPAL
+807 EHPAL

-826 CNKFAPSLKV
+826 CNKFAPSLKA
-836 LTYHGLERQLITA
+836 LRYHGPERRLITA
-849 LPVRACTQTGV
+849 
-860 GTGRRTQTGHADLI
+860 HADLV
-874 ITTYGLLRREVEIF
+874 ITTYGLLRREVEKF
-888 KKINWD
+888 KKRKWN

-910 QTKAVKVLKA
+910 QTKAVKALKA
-920 KGTIALSG
+920 SGSIALSG
-928 TPVENRLSELWSI
+928 TPVENHLSELWSI
-941 FDYLNPDYLGTRQNF
+941 FDYLNPGYLETRQNF
-956 MRRFAMPIEKYRDQ
+956 ARRFAMPIEKYRNQ

-997 LPDKTVKNEYCYLSK
+997 LPDKIVKNEYCYLSK

-1057 YTKKGTVVKEHSG
+1057 YTKKGTVIKEHSG
-1070 KAEMTISLLKKIISA
+1070 KAKMAIFLLEKIISA

-1095 KVMGNLLVQLIQTE
+1095 KEMGNLLVQLIHTE
-1109 LQIVPLFFH
+1109 LQIAPLFFH

-1126 EMMIEDFQNGNCS
+1126 EMMIEDFQNGNVS

-1166 WWNPAVEAQATDRTH
+1166 WWNPAVEAQATDRTY
-1181 RIGQSRKVFVHRLIT
+1181 RIGQSRKVVVHRLIT

-1238 KLR
+1238 KLS